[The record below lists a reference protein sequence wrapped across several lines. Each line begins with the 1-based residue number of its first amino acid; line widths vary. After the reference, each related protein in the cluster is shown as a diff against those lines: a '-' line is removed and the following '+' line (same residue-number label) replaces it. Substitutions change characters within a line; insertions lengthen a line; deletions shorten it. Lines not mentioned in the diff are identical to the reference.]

1 LEERK
6 KSLAR
11 QMPKDR
17 TVYPIALDLR
27 GRSVVVVGGGSV
39 AARKVRG
46 LLDAGARLT
55 VVSPSFDDAL
65 RDASPGLE
73 LVARPFETADLEG
86 ATLVFAATDDP
97 AVNAA
102 VVAAARASHVLVD
115 DASDGAR
122 GDFSTPLAHR
132 VGTLTFAVD
141 TGGVSPSFARR
152 LQRELRERFDERYA
166 KAAATLGF
174 ARDYT
179 KAVVP
184 PERRADV
191 MRELAERDLGALA
204 TMNPSTIENEVEA
217 AYAALIQPEGP
228 AASMPFS
235 QLVCATRAS
244 ALAMWQTRHVMA
256 TFAQH
261 GLVSTVLQISTK
273 GDRELDRSLSQLGTD
288 GVFVKELE
296 RALRER
302 RADYAVHSCKD
313 LPSRLPPDMRLAA
326 IGPRA
331 DARDAFCSDRY
342 ASLADLPSGALVGT
356 SSPRRRA
363 LLGELRPD
371 LRFETIRGNVDTRL
385 HKLRTGEYDA
395 IVLAMAGLVRLG
407 VGATY
412 TVPLEP
418 DVMLPA
424 VGQGAL
430 AIEVSAEATA
440 LGDRIHEVF
449 ADRATELAV
458 TAERAF
464 LRTLRGGCQAPVGAY
479 ATFTNDT
486 LYMRAA
492 IAAVDG
498 SQVVRGSE
506 NVVVEDVETADALGE
521 RLARRLLAEG
531 GAELLGGGG
540 PLSGQLF
547 LLPRTQERPSQIAPA
562 LRGAGAEVVEA
573 VDSDEALTAL
583 AGRTPDGL
591 LFPSSGSVRAIDRY
605 LAALRDRPARPL
617 VAAMGDASSAAASEA
632 GFPPDIIATEATVGA
647 FVQSVTRYVMMKDET

>member
-1 LEERK
+1 
-6 KSLAR
+6 
-11 QMPKDR
+11 M
-17 TVYPIALDLR
+17 YPIALDLY

-46 LLDAGARLT
+46 LLDAGAHVT
-55 VVSPSFDDAL
+55 VVAPAFDETL
-65 RDASPGLE
+65 RAAAGAAEGLE
-73 LVARPFETADLEG
+73 LVSRPFEAGDVEG

-97 AVNAA
+97 DVNAA
-102 VVAAARASHVLVD
+102 VVAAARKNHVLVD

-132 VGTLTFAVD
+132 VGSLTFAVD

-166 KAAATLGF
+166 KAAVTLGR
-174 ARDYT
+174 ARDYA
-179 KAVVP
+179 KAVLP
-184 PERRADV
+184 PERRAHV
-191 MRELAERDLGALA
+191 MGDLAERDLDALA
-204 TMNPSTIENEVEA
+204 AMNPSTVENEVEA
-217 AYAALIQPEGP
+217 AYAALEQPAGP
-228 AASMPFS
+228 APSVPFS
-235 QLVCATRAS
+235 HLVCATRAS

-273 GDRELDRSLSQLGTD
+273 GDRELDRSLAQLGTD

-331 DARDAFCSDRY
+331 DARDAFCSENY
-342 ASLADLPSGALVGT
+342 ASLDDLPSGAVVGT

-371 LRFETIRGNVDTRL
+371 LQFEVIRGNVDTRL
-385 HKLRTGEYDA
+385 HKLKTGEYDA
-395 IVLAMAGLVRLG
+395 IVLAMAGLVRLDLR
-407 VGATY
+407 ATH
-412 TVPLEP
+412 TVPLDP
-418 DVMLPA
+418 DVLLPA

-430 AIEVSAEATA
+430 AIEVSADGTA
-440 LGDRIHEVF
+440 LADRIHEVF
-449 ADRATELAV
+449 ADPATELAV

-479 ATFTNDT
+479 ATVSNGK
-486 LYMRAA
+486 LLLRAA

-506 NVVVEDVETADALGE
+506 ALDAPALEEADALGE

-531 GAELLGGGG
+531 GAELLGSAG

-573 VDSDEALTAL
+573 ADSDDAL
-583 AGRTPDGL
+583 AALGGRTPDGL
-591 LFPSSGSVRAIDRY
+591 LFPSSGSVRAVDRY
-605 LAALRDRPARPL
+605 LAELRDRPDRPL
-617 VAAMGDASSAAASEA
+617 VAAMGEASSAAAIAA
-632 GFPPDIIATEATVGA
+632 GFPPDVVATEATVGA
-647 FVQSVTRYVMMKDET
+647 FVQSVTRYVMMKDGV